1 MQSSLGTPAS
11 QLLRTAAAR
20 ISSSPH
26 IEHWHASLARWD
38 ARALLVEVM
47 GVDADSDVES
57 AAVARHQAR
66 RFARLVERRVTGEP
80 VTLITGHIEF
90 CGLDLRVRPGVFFP
104 RASSEVLV
112 SEAVARLRRR
122 RGDRVAVDVATGAGA
137 VALAVAASTAR
148 CHAFGLDIAPAA
160 VRLARYNA
168 RRLGVDNVSFAVS
181 DLLSG
186 LPARVRGQVDV
197 LTIHPPY
204 VARQEVRTLPAEVRR
219 FEPVGT
225 LTDGSRDGLGLVR
238 RLAKEAPSWLRP
250 GGHLL
255 VEVAPYLARATASV
269 LRQHGFAGVR
279 SHRGG
284 LALTRVVAGSTP
296 R

>member
-1 MQSSLGTPAS
+1 M
-11 QLLRTAAAR
+11 
-20 ISSSPH
+20 
-26 IEHWHASLARWD
+26 
-38 ARALLVEVM
+38 
-47 GVDADSDVES
+47 
-57 AAVARHQAR
+57 
-66 RFARLVERRVTGEP
+66 
-80 VTLITGHIEF
+80 
-90 CGLDLRVRPGVFFP
+90 
-104 RASSEVLV
+104 
-112 SEAVARLRRR
+112 
-122 RGDRVAVDVATGAGA
+122 
-137 VALAVAASTAR
+137 
-148 CHAFGLDIAPAA
+148 
-160 VRLARYNA
+160 RLARYNA